1 MLIHS
6 IFTACWQSS
15 NSVVAEDYFNV
26 IEKLHVNLLA
36 NYNKQ
41 IRPVINNTQALDVD
55 ASMKLIS
62 FDYV

>member
-1 MLIHS
+1 MLNHS

-15 NSVVAEDYFNV
+15 NLVVAEDYFNV

-41 IRPVINNTQALDVD
+41 IRPVINHTQALDVD